1 MKKNSSFV
9 SQQKLIVRPPSPRIA
24 TPAGN
29 GNNCCKREIDI
40 FTAASVSSRGTK
52 TVFVA
57 ADDKDSEEENGGK
70 TD

>member
-1 MKKNSSFV
+1 MR
-9 SQQKLIVRPPSPRIA
+9 LPSIA
-24 TPAGN
+24 PPAGN
-29 GNNCCKREIDI
+29 ENNCRERELDI
-40 FTAASVSSRGTK
+40 FTAASVSSRGTE